1 MMYSHLIRPIL
12 FQLDPERAHELT
24 MSMMANL
31 SRSAAGRSM
40 LGLYSGRI
48 PSKPVKAMGLEFPHP
63 VGLAAGLDKHAQAV
77 DGFLKLGF
85 SHVEVGTLT
94 PRPQDGNPKPR
105 LFRIPQD
112 QALINR
118 MGFNNCGAEDAAKR
132 LAKRR
137 VEGIVGGNIGKNKV
151 TPNELAA
158 EDYIA
163 ALEAL
168 EPYVDYFTINV
179 SSPNTPGLRD
189 LQHEDALKDLL
200 TRIEQ
205 ANAGRKPLAVKMA
218 PDMDRVQAETM
229 SKLAV
234 DCGFQG
240 IIATNTT
247 ISRDH
252 LTVTDQRIEDIG
264 AGGLSGRPL
273 TKRSTEVIEWVR
285 QAVGD
290 QANVIGVGGIFT
302 ADDVRDKLNAGA
314 DLVQVYSGFIYHGP
328 RMVQSLASAW

>member
-1 MMYSHLIRPIL
+1 MMYSHLIRPLL

-24 MSMMANL
+24 MSLMSGASHNAL
-31 SRSAAGRSM
+31 GRGL
-40 LGLYSGRI
+40 LGLYSGRV
-48 PSKPVKAMGLEFPHP
+48 PSRPVQAMGLEFPHP

-85 SHVEVGTLT
+85 SHIEVGTLT

-132 LAKRR
+132 LAHRR
-137 VEGIVGGNIGKNKV
+137 VKGIVGGNIGKNKV
-151 TPNELAA
+151 TPNEHAA
-158 EDYIA
+158 DDYIA

-168 EPYVDYFTINV
+168 EPYVDYFTVNV

-189 LQHEDALKDLL
+189 LQHEGVLKDLL
-200 TRIEQ
+200 IRIER

-218 PDMDRVQAETM
+218 PDMDQSQAETM
-229 SKLAV
+229 AKLAV
-234 DCGFQG
+234 DCGFQAV
-240 IIATNTT
+240 IATNTT
-247 ISRDH
+247 VSREPLSISKN
-252 LTVTDQRIEDIG
+252 RIEAIG

-273 TKRSTEVIEWVR
+273 TQRSTEVVEWVR

-314 DLVQVYSGFIYHGP
+314 DLVQVYSGFIYRGP
-328 RMVQSLASAW
+328 RMVKSLSAAW